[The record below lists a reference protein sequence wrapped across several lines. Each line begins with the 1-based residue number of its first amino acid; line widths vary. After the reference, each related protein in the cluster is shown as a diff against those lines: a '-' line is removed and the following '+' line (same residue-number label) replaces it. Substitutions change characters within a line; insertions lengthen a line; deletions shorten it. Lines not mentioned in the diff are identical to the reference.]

1 MRKIFSDNAWE
12 DYLYWQKHDK
22 KILKKINNLIKVRIY
37 NLIGRLSIKNRTLCE
52 LEKVIIN
59 KNLEWKINSN

>member
-1 MRKIFSDNAWE
+1 MKEPSDKNFSV
-12 DYLYWQKHDK
+12 YPMIIYS
-22 KILKKINNLIKVRIY
+22 ISYIYIKINILIKVRIY

>member
-1 MRKIFSDNAWE
+1 MIISSIS
-12 DYLYWQKHDK
+12 YIY
-22 KILKKINNLIKVRIY
+22 IKINNLIKVRIY

>member
-1 MRKIFSDNAWE
+1 MKEPSDKSFSAYPMISINIS
-12 DYLYWQKHDK
+12 YNHIKL
-22 KILKKINNLIKVRIY
+22 NNLIKVRIY

-52 LEKVIIN
+52 LEKVITS